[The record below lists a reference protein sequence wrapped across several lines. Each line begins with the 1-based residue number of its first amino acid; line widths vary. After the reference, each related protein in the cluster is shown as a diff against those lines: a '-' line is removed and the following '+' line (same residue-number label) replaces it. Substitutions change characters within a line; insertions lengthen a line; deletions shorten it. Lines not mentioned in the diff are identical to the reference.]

1 MKTLGYLIYYTHL
14 YTFFSNNFREKRF
27 ACLKL
32 LKNVQSEPKLNSI
45 KNLDIIIDNEIIHN
59 HNIMS
64 YYMCLMQYL
73 LSLLIYIYNLIGVK
87 IVKYIKHFTLR

>member
-1 MKTLGYLIYYTHL
+1 MKSLWYLIYYTHL
-14 YTFFSNNFREKRF
+14 YTFFFTVFQKKRF

-45 KNLDIIIDNEIIHN
+45 KNLDIKIDNEIFQN
-59 HNIMS
+59 HIIMS

-73 LSLLIYIYNLIGVK
+73 LSLLLIN
-87 IVKYIKHFTLR
+87 

>member
-1 MKTLGYLIYYTHL
+1 METLGYLIYCTHL
-14 YTFFSNNFREKRF
+14 YTFFSNKFREKRF

-45 KNLDIIIDNEIIHN
+45 KNLDIKIDNEIFQN
-59 HNIMS
+59 HIIMS

-73 LSLLIYIYNLIGVK
+73 LSLLR
-87 IVKYIKHFTLR
+87 YIKFY